1 MVNDPIVSEIH
12 QFREQLLAQYQG
24 DFAAYFAALLA
35 KQSLHPEQYAAFAVP
50 PVDHGS
56 AVGNQPAE

>member
-35 KQSLHPEQYAAFAVP
+35 KQSLHPEQHAAFAVP
-50 PVDHGS
+50 TVALDS
-56 AVGNQPAE
+56 APGN